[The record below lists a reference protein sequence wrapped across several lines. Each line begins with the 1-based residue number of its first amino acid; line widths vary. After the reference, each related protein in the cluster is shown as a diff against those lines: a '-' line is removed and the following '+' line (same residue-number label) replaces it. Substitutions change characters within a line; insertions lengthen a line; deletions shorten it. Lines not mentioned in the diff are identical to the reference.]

1 MRMADSLGLINPS
14 KAGLWIIILLLVK
27 MPHFIYRVHNYGLL
41 GSWFRDSYDYIAPVE
56 NFLAGKG
63 WQPEYR
69 VPGVSIVYFLFRL
82 MGPKHIAMYLF
93 CIFQYVLLAIA
104 TYAVANAVYR
114 ITKSFTS
121 FAFVLFFVGL
131 NKYIFISDSRIAS
144 ESLSLSS
151 ILFSIYFLLQFIEKG
166 QIKYVSLS
174 GLFITIGFFM
184 RAILGIAILF
194 TGMAYLLV
202 PRRNLSFKIRLF
214 FWFILPFIIL
224 ESYWIAR
231 NYFVYGAF
239 RPLYARGLT
248 KPFDFTESHILS
260 LIRFNG
266 LACGPNQPIWEPAIK
281 DLYSTFAIGDIGV
294 PVIRQGKPFIC
305 HDDYIPRYYI
315 DKYFDKCITT
325 TIYNKDSL
333 INLYT
338 QSRYICKVED
348 KDILLID
355 SILSHKISVYYQSI
369 KKEYPFYYYFTS
381 RLKLFF
387 HLLLDGPMIIY
398 EGKSKLLNVLI
409 LMYYFLFYGGL
420 VVICILIA
428 LSSLLLARSIEDR
441 HIYLYLWI
449 SMIGLSIIW
458 AYTFIFHAYEGR
470 YAITTLP
477 YLVSSAALCMPFLW
491 KRVFRIQSN
500 LIRRHA

>member
-1 MRMADSLGLINPS
+1 MRIAAFLEIISPS
-14 KAGLWIIILLLVK
+14 KTALWLVLLLLAK

-41 GSWFRDSYDYIAPVE
+41 GEWFRDSYDYMAPVE

-82 MGPKHIAMYLF
+82 IACKDIAIYLF
-93 CIFQYVLLAIA
+93 CVFQYILLAIA

-121 FAFVLFFVGL
+121 FAFILFFIGL
-131 NKYIFISDSRIAS
+131 NKYIFIGDSRIAS

-151 ILFSIYFLLQFIEKG
+151 ILFSIYFLLRFIEKG
-166 QIKYVSLS
+166 QIKHVSLS
-174 GLFITIGFFM
+174 GLFITISFFM
-184 RAILGIAILF
+184 RSILGIAVLF
-194 TGMAYLLV
+194 TGVAYLLL
-202 PRRNLSFKIRLF
+202 PKRNLSDKIRLF

-224 ESYWIAR
+224 EASWIVR

-239 RPLYARGLT
+239 RPLYAQGLA
-248 KPFDFTESHILS
+248 KPSAFTESHILS

-281 DLYSTFAIGDIGV
+281 GIYSTFAIGDLGV
-294 PVIRQGKPFIC
+294 SVTRQGKIFIC
-305 HDDYIPRYYI
+305 HDSYIPKYYI

-333 INLYT
+333 IKLYA
-338 QSRYICKVED
+338 QSRYICMSED

-355 SILSHKISVYYQSI
+355 SMLSHKINVYYQSI
-369 KKEYPFYYYFTS
+369 KKEYPFYYYITS

-387 HLLLDGPMIIY
+387 RLLLDGPMIAY
-398 EGKSKLLNVLI
+398 EGKSRWLSAGLVI
-409 LMYYFLFYGGL
+409 YYFLFYGGL
-420 VVICILIA
+420 VVICISIV
-428 LSSLLLARSIEDR
+428 LSSLLLVRSIEDR
-441 HIYLYLWI
+441 YIYLYLWI
-449 SMIGLSIIW
+449 GVIGLSIIW

-477 YLVSSAALCMPFLW
+477 YLVSSAALCMPLLW
-491 KRVFRIQSN
+491 KRVFRSQSN
-500 LIRRHA
+500 LVKGA